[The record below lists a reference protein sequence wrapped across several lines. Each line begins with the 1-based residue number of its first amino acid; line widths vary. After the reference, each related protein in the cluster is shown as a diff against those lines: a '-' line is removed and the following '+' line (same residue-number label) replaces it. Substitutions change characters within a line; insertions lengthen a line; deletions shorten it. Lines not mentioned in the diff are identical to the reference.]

1 MLLPGK
7 PKRIDYKKEY
17 LKRKPHILPPE
28 KIDYMGSKK
37 QKLKHVG
44 FDVSIHHLEDEEG
57 N

>member
-44 FDVSIHHLEDEEG
+44 FDVSIHHPEDEEG